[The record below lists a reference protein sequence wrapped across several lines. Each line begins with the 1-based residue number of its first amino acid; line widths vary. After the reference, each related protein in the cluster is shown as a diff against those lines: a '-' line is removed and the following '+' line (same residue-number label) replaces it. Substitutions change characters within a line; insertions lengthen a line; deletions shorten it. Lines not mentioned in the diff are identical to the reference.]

1 MTWRDEVKSAF
12 ADLLDEFGVDVS
24 IHGTSGRVL
33 YEQPG
38 KVVLGGMQL
47 SSDYAI
53 EYDPD
58 HFVPIAY
65 GQSVTVAG
73 KVFSVR
79 EDGPSDDGF
88 TRRAVLNLE

>member
-1 MTWRDEVKSAF
+1 MPWRDDVKSAF
-12 ADLLDEFGVDVS
+12 ADLLDEFGVEVS
-24 IHGTSGRVL
+24 IRGTYGRAL

-38 KVVLGGMQL
+38 KAVLGGMQL

-58 HFVPIAY
+58 EFPSVAY
-65 GQSVTVAG
+65 GQSVMVDG
-73 KVFSVR
+73 KEFSIR
-79 EDGPSDDGF
+79 EDSPSDDGF